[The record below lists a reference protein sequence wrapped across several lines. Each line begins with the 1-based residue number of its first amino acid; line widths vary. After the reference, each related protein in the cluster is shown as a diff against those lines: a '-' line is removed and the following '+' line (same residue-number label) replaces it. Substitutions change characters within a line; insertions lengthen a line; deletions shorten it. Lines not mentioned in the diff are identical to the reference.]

1 MCIKELV
8 IHMILFSIKTFPVRK
23 YPCNVYSTVILNI
36 LDFSIKNL
44 IYQKQKLL
52 RIAIL
57 IAFLIRI
64 DFGTM
69 KGK

>member
-23 YPCNVYSTVILNI
+23 YPCNVYSTVFLNI
-36 LDFSIKNL
+36 LDFLIKNL
-44 IYQKQKLL
+44 IYQKQNLL
-52 RIAIL
+52 RIALL
-57 IAFLIRI
+57 IAFLILI

-69 KGK
+69 KGQ